1 MRGSMHEVGEG
12 HWRLRVFAGRE
23 NGKAR
28 HISRYFRGT
37 KRQAQGALAKLVT
50 EVEEQQVSSAGA
62 GKLGELLDRW
72 LDYITPN
79 RAAYTIDEYH
89 RLISKTIKPALGNV
103 RLDRLSARQLD
114 AFYRSLQEKGL
125 SGSSIHQH
133 HSILHASLRRAV
145 KWGLIAA
152 NPADRATAPRP
163 ARSTATAPEVAE
175 VQKLIAEAEADGDYV
190 LATAIALG
198 AVTGARRGELC
209 ALRWSDVDSGRRV
222 LTVSRS
228 LTVLAAKATEGP
240 TKTHQRR
247 DIAIDPALASLLAAR
262 RGQQE
267 SNAGLAGVEL
277 VDDAYVLSRSSDGS
291 APCLPDGLS
300 LAYARLAKRIGIVTH
315 FHELR
320 HFSATTAIAQ
330 GVDVRTVAGRL
341 GHADPS
347 LTLRVY
353 AHALEARDRQLA
365 DILGSTVL
373 GPVDH
378 GPKPDEA
385 DPPPPAELEGTG

>member
-1 MRGSMHEVGEG
+1 M
-12 HWRLRVFAGRE
+12 
-23 NGKAR
+23 
-28 HISRYFRGT
+28 
-37 KRQAQGALAKLVT
+37 T
-50 EVEEQQVSSAGA
+50 EVEQQQVASAGA

-79 RAAYTIDEYH
+79 RAAYTIDEYQ
-89 RLISKTIKPALGNV
+89 RLVSKTIKPALGNV

-222 LTVSRS
+222 LTMSRS
-228 LTVLAAKATEGP
+228 LTVLAAKPTEGP

-267 SNAGLAGVEL
+267 
-277 VDDAYVLSRSSDGS
+277 
-291 APCLPDGLS
+291 
-300 LAYARLAKRIGIVTH
+300 
-315 FHELR
+315 
-320 HFSATTAIAQ
+320 
-330 GVDVRTVAGRL
+330 
-341 GHADPS
+341 
-347 LTLRVY
+347 TLRR
-353 AHALEARDRQLA
+353 ARRR
-365 DILGSTVL
+365 
-373 GPVDH
+373 
-378 GPKPDEA
+378 
-385 DPPPPAELEGTG
+385 